1 MRGKRKLISVIVP
14 AYNEEDCVQELVDRL
29 SAVFEQNSSY
39 DFEAIIVENGST
51 DRTWE
56 LLQQIHDV
64 DRRFKIVQ
72 LSRNFRMDGGITAGL
87 EYARGDA
94 VVIMTADLQDPPE
107 LISEFILK
115 WEEGYENIYMVVTKR
130 GSTGPIRRFNSRAFY
145 WLAGKLTDD
154 RIPRNASDYR
164 LVDRKVY
171 ETVRSMDERNRFVRG
186 LFAWVGFKSVGI
198 EAERPP
204 RFGGES
210 KAYSLQVIDLAFK
223 GIFAHSYVPLK
234 FITVTGIA
242 MSALSFLGTVT
253 LSVCWVLFGVPFA
266 GFGTLISVSLLAFG
280 LLAFMVGLLAE
291 YLGLVYEEV
300 KGRPNFI
307 VSRILKDNEP
317 QN

>member
-1 MRGKRKLISVIVP
+1 MDTGRKLISVIVP
-14 AYNEEDCVQELVDRL
+14 AYNEEDCVIELASRL
-29 SAVFEQNSSY
+29 TAVFDQNDSY

-56 LLQQIHDV
+56 LLQQIHDA
-64 DRRFKIVQ
+64 DRRFKVVQ

-87 EYARGDA
+87 EYAQGDA

-107 LISEFILK
+107 LISDFIVK
-115 WEEGYENIYMVVTKR
+115 WEEGFENIYMVVTKR
-130 GSTGPIRRFNSRAFY
+130 GSTGPIRRLNSRAFY

-154 RIPRNASDYR
+154 RIPRNASDFR

-171 ETVRSMDERNRFVRG
+171 ETVRRMDERNRFVRG

-242 MSALSFLGTVT
+242 LSALSFLTTVI
-253 LSVCWVLFGVPFA
+253 LAVCWVLLGVPFA
-266 GFGTLISVSLLAFG
+266 GFGTLVSVSLLAFG

-307 VSRILKDNEP
+307 VRDTLD
-317 QN
+317 

>member
-1 MRGKRKLISVIVP
+1 MDTGRKLISVIVP
-14 AYNEEDCVQELVDRL
+14 AYNEEDCVIELASRL
-29 SAVFEQNSSY
+29 TAVFDQNDSY

-56 LLQQIHDV
+56 LLQLIHDA
-64 DRRFKIVQ
+64 DRRFKVVQ

-87 EYARGDA
+87 EYAQGDA
-94 VVIMTADLQDPPE
+94 AVIMTADLQDPPE
-107 LISEFILK
+107 LISEFIVK
-115 WEEGYENIYMVVTKR
+115 WEEGFENIYMVVTKR
-130 GSTGPIRRFNSRAFY
+130 GSTGPIRRLNSRAFY

-154 RIPRNASDYR
+154 RIPRNASDFR

-171 ETVRSMDERNRFVRG
+171 ETVRRMDERNRFVRG

-242 MSALSFLGTVT
+242 LSALSFLTTVI
-253 LSVCWVLFGVPFA
+253 LAVCWVLLGVPFA
-266 GFGTLISVSLLAFG
+266 GFGTLVSVSLLAFG

-307 VSRILKDNEP
+307 VRDTLD
-317 QN
+317 

>member
-1 MRGKRKLISVIVP
+1 MDTDRKLISVIVP
-14 AYNEEDCVQELVDRL
+14 AYNEEDCVIELASRL
-29 SAVFEQNSSY
+29 TAVFDQNDSY

-56 LLQQIHDV
+56 LLQQIHDA
-64 DRRFKIVQ
+64 DRRFKVVQ

-87 EYARGDA
+87 EYAQGDA

-107 LISEFILK
+107 LISDFIVK
-115 WEEGYENIYMVVTKR
+115 WEEGFENIYMVVTKR
-130 GSTGPIRRFNSRAFY
+130 GSTGPIRRLNSRAFY

-154 RIPRNASDYR
+154 RIPRNASDFR

-171 ETVRSMDERNRFVRG
+171 ETVRRMDERNRFVRG

-198 EAERPP
+198 DAERPP

-242 MSALSFLGTVT
+242 LSALSFLTTVI
-253 LSVCWVLFGVPFA
+253 LAVCWVLLGVPFA

-307 VSRILKDNEP
+307 VRDTLD
-317 QN
+317 